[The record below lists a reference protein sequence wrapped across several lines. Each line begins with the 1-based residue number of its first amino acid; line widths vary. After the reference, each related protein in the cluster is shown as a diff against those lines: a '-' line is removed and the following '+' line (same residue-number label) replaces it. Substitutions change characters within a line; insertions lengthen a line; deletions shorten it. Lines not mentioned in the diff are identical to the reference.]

1 MTSGVAKEK
10 RSVLNIAWHE
20 THDRF
25 DPSHFG
31 LQLYYQILGML
42 IFTWRSWDVE
52 YAHGPGSEET
62 YKKGP
67 PSAEVVDDEW
77 NTEGW
82 DLHQGSEDKT
92 EVHVASQIGRV
103 AGMAIIRNKTDKP

>member
-1 MTSGVAKEK
+1 MNGIFRFAT
-10 RSVLNIAWHE
+10 VL
-20 THDRF
+20 
-25 DPSHFG
+25 SHFR
-31 LQLYYQILGML
+31 YVD
-42 IFTWRSWDVE
+42 FTWRSWDVE

-103 AGMAIIRNKTDKP
+103 AGMAIIRNKADKP